1 MLLLRKHGQLL
12 FNTAWQWQVSW
23 LVTFLL
29 TFPFTGVNSGK
40 NTVQKFLR
48 YLQLRNSSRFTRDS
62 LLISLYPKEPLA
74 G

>member
-1 MLLLRKHGQLL
+1 MLLMRKHGQLL
-12 FNTAWQWQVSW
+12 FITAWQWQVSW

-29 TFPFTGVNSGK
+29 TFPFTGVNSGLM
-40 NTVQKFLR
+40 TEQKLLR
-48 YLQLRNSSRFTRDS
+48 YLQLRNSSRLTRDS